1 MAVSAV
7 RWGFIGAGNI
17 AQRALSPAVHA
28 ADGAVLYAVASRDP
42 ERSALLAPETV
53 HPGYEAL
60 LADPAVDAVYISLHN
75 EAHKRWVIASL
86 RAGKHVLC
94 EKPLGLNA
102 AEVAE
107 MTEAARSADRLLVEA
122 MWTRWHP
129 RTREAEQLVAD
140 GALGDVTHVTAAW
153 ENRAAPAADN
163 YRHVPGLGGG
173 ALLDV
178 GCYAVAAVLWAFRW
192 QQPEDV
198 TAELER
204 WEGGADR
211 RATATLRFPGGGT
224 AEVAASFT
232 GDGREVFTARGS
244 AGELELVPPA
254 YSAGLGQTA
263 VMRLRTAEGESAPSW
278 PPVNP
283 FQLMV
288 EEFSRAVRGEPA
300 MLIPLEQSHAV
311 AAVLDRIAAAA
322 TPAG

>member
-28 ADGAVLYAVASRDP
+28 ADGARLYAVASRDP
-42 ERSALLAPETV
+42 ARSALLAPETV
-53 HPGYEAL
+53 HAGYEAL

-75 EAHKRWVIASL
+75 EAHKRWVLAAL

-94 EKPLGLNA
+94 EKPLGLDA

-107 MTEAARSADRLLVEA
+107 MTAASRAADRLLVEA

-140 GALGDVTHVTAAW
+140 GALGEITHVTSGW
-153 ENRAAPAADN
+153 ENRYGPGAAD
-163 YRHVPGLGGG
+163 YRRVPELGGG

-178 GCYAVAAVLWAFRW
+178 GCYATAAVLWAYQW
-192 QQPEDV
+192 AEPVVV
-198 TAELER
+198 TAALDR

-211 RATATLRFPGGGT
+211 RATATLRFPNGGT
-224 AEVAASFT
+224 AEVAASFA
-232 GDGREVFTARGS
+232 GDDREVFSATGT
-244 AGELELVPPA
+244 AGELELLPPA
-254 YSAGLGQTA
+254 FSAGLGQTA
-263 VMRLRTAEGESAPSW
+263 TMRLRTGAGESAPSW

-300 MLIPLEQSHAV
+300 MLIPLEQSYAV
-311 AAVLDRIAAAA
+311 AATLDKIFAAAR
-322 TPAG
+322 AG

>member
-1 MAVSAV
+1 
-7 RWGFIGAGNI
+7 
-17 AQRALSPAVHA
+17 
-28 ADGAVLYAVASRDP
+28 
-42 ERSALLAPETV
+42 
-53 HPGYEAL
+53 
-60 LADPAVDAVYISLHN
+60 
-75 EAHKRWVIASL
+75 
-86 RAGKHVLC
+86 
-94 EKPLGLNA
+94 
-102 AEVAE
+102 
-107 MTEAARSADRLLVEA
+107 
-122 MWTRWHP
+122 
-129 RTREAEQLVAD
+129 
-140 GALGDVTHVTAAW
+140 
-153 ENRAAPAADN
+153 
-163 YRHVPGLGGG
+163 VPGLGGG